1 MEHQNDLA
9 LYNKP
14 NNSYKGDLGLK
25 LKKKKEFQIAL
36 GMDQVAIKFC

>member
-14 NNSYKGDLGLK
+14 NNSYKGDSGLK
-25 LKKKKEFQIAL
+25 LKKEFQIAL
-36 GMDQVAIKFC
+36 GMEQVAIKFC